1 MPDTGQKDNDKDDA
15 RGGTGPAGPVVS
27 AMTSRIAAGALS
39 PDDGQRAVAL
49 ALDSLIDA
57 LAEGT
62 RRRWLPLRRAA
73 PPRGG

>member
-27 AMTSRIAAGALS
+27 AMASRIAAGELS

-49 ALDSLIDA
+49 ALDSLIDE
-57 LAEGT
+57 LAAGT
-62 RRRWLPLRRAA
+62 RRRWLPTVGATRR
-73 PPRGG
+73 